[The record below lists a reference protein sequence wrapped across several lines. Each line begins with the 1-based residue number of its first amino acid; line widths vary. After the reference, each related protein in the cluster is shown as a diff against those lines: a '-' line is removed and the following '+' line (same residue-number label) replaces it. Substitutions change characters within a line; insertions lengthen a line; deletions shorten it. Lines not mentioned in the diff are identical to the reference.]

1 MPRRVD
7 ILNRPR
13 PCRTARLEESREEL
27 ILRTNRLRWL
37 ALLMVIALVGAAC
50 GGDKESEEPSG
61 GGTEETTSD
70 LKVGVAF
77 DIGGLGDQSF
87 NDAAERGV
95 QQAIDEGIISEEN
108 VERLEPDAEGTNRD
122 QNVVNLADQGY
133 DVILAIGFAFSPG
146 IDAIAADYP
155 DQFFA
160 VVDGFAAEAP
170 NVTNLAFKEQE
181 GSFLVG
187 AAAGLKTESNTVGF
201 LGGQAGTGLI
211 ERFEAGY
218 TAGVQEV
225 NPDAEVLVEYI
236 GDSTKAFNDPT
247 KGEAL
252 SAKMYDGGA
261 DIVYHAAGASGAG
274 LFSAAVDAN
283 KLAIGVDSD
292 QSLTA
297 SPAQQKLILTS
308 MLKRVD
314 TAVYDVIVA
323 VSEDNFTP
331 GFQVFGLAEDGVDY
345 AVNEFNDNDQ
355 LLSSD
360 IQSQLDEFKQQII
373 DGEITV
379 PDKP

>member
-1 MPRRVD
+1 M
-7 ILNRPR
+7 NRM
-13 PCRTARLEESREEL
+13 
-27 ILRTNRLRWL
+27 RWL
-37 ALLMVIALVGAAC
+37 ALLMVVALAATAC
-50 GGDKESEEPSG
+50 GGDKESDEPSG
-61 GGTEETTSD
+61 GGTEETTGSD

-87 NDAAERGV
+87 NDAAERGL

-133 DVILAIGFAFSPG
+133 DLVLAIGFAFSPG

-155 DQFFA
+155 DQYFA

-170 NVTNLAFKEQE
+170 NVTNLGFKEQE

-187 AAAGLKTESNTVGF
+187 AAAGMKTESNTVGF

-218 TAGVQEV
+218 TAGVHEV

-314 TAVYDVIVA
+314 TAVYDTIKA
-323 VSEDNFTP
+323 VSEDNFTT

-360 IQSQLDEFKQQII
+360 IQAKLDEYKQQII

>member
-1 MPRRVD
+1 M
-7 ILNRPR
+7 
-13 PCRTARLEESREEL
+13 
-27 ILRTNRLRWL
+27 RWL

-50 GGDKESEEPSG
+50 GGDKSEDSEEPAAA
-61 GGTEETTSD
+61 GTESECPD
-70 LKVGVAF
+70 LRVGVAF

-95 QQAIDEGIISEEN
+95 QKAVDEGIICDEN
-108 VERLEPDAEGTNRD
+108 VQRLEPDAEGSNRD
-122 QNVVNLADQGY
+122 QNVVNLADEGY
-133 DVILAIGFAFSPG
+133 DIILAIGFAFSPG
-146 IDAIAADYP
+146 IDQIAADYP

-170 NVTNLAFKEQE
+170 NVVNLGFKEHE

-187 AAAGLKTESNTVGF
+187 AAAGLKSESGTVGF
-201 LGGQAGTGLI
+201 LGGQKGTGLI
-211 ERFEAGY
+211 EKFEAGFM
-218 TAGVQEV
+218 AGVKQV
-225 NPDAEVLVEYI
+225 APDTEVLVEYI

-252 SAKMYDGGA
+252 SQKMYDAGA
-261 DIVYHAAGASGAG
+261 DVIYHASGASGAG
-274 LFSAAVDAN
+274 LFKASVEAN
-283 KLAIGVDSD
+283 KLTIGVDSD

-314 TAVYDVIVA
+314 TAIYDVIVS
-323 VSEDNFTP
+323 VSEDS
-331 GFQVFGLAEDGVDY
+331 FQSGSLVFGLAEEGVDY

-360 IQSQLDEFKQQII
+360 IQSELDGFKEQII
-373 DGEITV
+373 AGDITV
-379 PDKP
+379 PEAP